1 MSAAP
6 GRPKANSP
14 AVRSTEGTP
23 MTMLAKSRIDTAV
36 RNTQGATGT
45 ARRRDCLLALAGA
58 ACSLGARANT
68 PPDLG
73 GLLGKVALSGRKSFT
88 FFGFAVYD
96 ATLWVEPGFRA
107 QDYERH
113 GFALDLHYQRD
124 FSNADI
130 TRRSID
136 EMARLAPLAEKRKQ
150 TWDAW
155 LRTAFPDVRK
165 GDRITGIH
173 RPAEGAVFLTNG
185 RLTGRI
191 DDPEFAR
198 LFFGIWLSPDTSEPA
213 LRQALLGLATR

>member
-1 MSAAP
+1 
-6 GRPKANSP
+6 
-14 AVRSTEGTP
+14 
-23 MTMLAKSRIDTAV
+23 MLA
-36 RNTQGATGT
+36 
-45 ARRRDCLLALAGA
+45 LLAGLSAF
-58 ACSLGARANT
+58 GARANT
-68 PPDLG
+68 PPELD
-73 GLLGKVALSGRKSFT
+73 GLLSNVVLSGRKQFT

-96 ATLWVEPGFRA
+96 ASLWVEPGFRA

-113 GFALDLHYQRD
+113 GFALDLLYQRD

-136 EMARLAPLAEKRKQ
+136 EMMRLAPLALERKQ
-150 TWDAW
+150 SWDAW
-155 LRTAFPDVRK
+155 LRSAFPDVHK

-173 RPAEGAVFLTNG
+173 RPSAGATFLTNG

-213 LRQALLGLATR
+213 LRQALLSLAAR

>member
-1 MSAAP
+1 MTPLRAPVIGTTVRDPQHAP
-6 GRPKANSP
+6 GA
-14 AVRSTEGTP
+14 
-23 MTMLAKSRIDTAV
+23 L
-36 RNTQGATGT
+36 
-45 ARRRDCLLALAGA
+45 RRRDCMLALAA
-58 ACSLGARANT
+58 VAWPFGARANT
-68 PPDLG
+68 PPELG
-73 GLLGKVALSGRKSFT
+73 GHLGKVVLSGRKRFT

-96 ATLWVEPGFRA
+96 ASLWVEPGFRA

-113 GFALDLHYQRD
+113 GFALDLLYQRD

-130 TRRSID
+130 TRRSIE
-136 EMARLAPLAEKRKQ
+136 EMSRLAPLAGERKQ
-150 TWDAW
+150 TWEGW

-173 RPAEGAVFLTNG
+173 RPAAGAVFLTNG

-213 LRQALLGLATR
+213 LRQALLGAATR

>member
-1 MSAAP
+1 MTRLAAP
-6 GRPKANSP
+6 RIEP
-14 AVRSTEGTP
+14 AERN
-23 MTMLAKSRIDTAV
+23 MLRVIGKL
-36 RNTQGATGT
+36 
-45 ARRRDCLLALAGA
+45 RRRDCLLALAAGVW
-58 ACSLGARANT
+58 SLGARANT
-68 PPDLG
+68 PPELA
-73 GLLGKVALSGRKSFT
+73 GLLGKVVLSGRKQFT

-96 ATLWVEPGFRA
+96 ASLWVEPGFRA

-113 GFALDLHYQRD
+113 GFALDLLYQRD

-136 EMARLAPLAEKRKQ
+136 EMARLAPLSHERKQ
-150 TWDAW
+150 AWDAW

-173 RPAEGAVFLTNG
+173 RPAAGLVFLTNG

-198 LFFGIWLSPDTSEPA
+198 LFFGIWLSPDTSEPS
-213 LRQALLGLATR
+213 LRLALLGQGTR

>member
-1 MSAAP
+1 MS
-6 GRPKANSP
+6 R
-14 AVRSTEGTP
+14 RSTEGTP
-23 MTMLAKSRIDTAV
+23 VSRRSAPHAPG
-36 RNTQGATGT
+36 NM
-45 ARRRDCLLALAGA
+45 RRRDCLLALAAGVL
-58 ACSLGARANT
+58 SLGAQAKT
-68 PPDLG
+68 QPDFG
-73 GLLGKVALSGRKSFT
+73 GLLGKVVRSGRKHFT

-96 ATLWVEPGFRA
+96 ASLWVEPGFRA

-113 GFALDLHYQRD
+113 GFALDLLYHRD

-136 EMARLAPLAEKRKQ
+136 EMMRLSPLASERRQ
-150 TWDAW
+150 SWDAW

-173 RPAEGAVFLTNG
+173 LPFEGAAILTNG

-213 LRQALLGLATR
+213 MRQALLGLAAR

>member
-1 MSAAP
+1 
-6 GRPKANSP
+6 
-14 AVRSTEGTP
+14 
-23 MTMLAKSRIDTAV
+23 MTRLRVPQIRTAV
-36 RNTQGATGT
+36 RGAQDAPGSM
-45 ARRRDCLLALAGA
+45 RRRDCLLALAAGTW
-58 ACSLGARANT
+58 SFGVRANT
-68 PPDLG
+68 PPELG
-73 GLLGKVALSGRKSFT
+73 GLLGQVVLSGRKQFT

-96 ATLWVEPGFRA
+96 ASLWVEPGFRA

-113 GFALDLHYQRD
+113 GFALDLLYQRD

-136 EMARLAPLAEKRKQ
+136 EMTRLAPQASARKQ
-150 TWDAW
+150 TWEAW
-155 LRTAFPDVRK
+155 LRAAFPDVRK

-173 RPAEGAVFLTNG
+173 RPSAGAVFLTNG